1 MKGLFFGVFS
11 FFLLT
16 ASAEAATLYMDPGD
30 VTINRGDTVSVAIRL
45 DTDEG
50 ECVNV
55 VDGVISYTENIVPI
69 DTSRGSSIMSIWLE
83 EPKIDKANRTITFAA
98 GIPNGYCGRII
109 GDPMLTNRVLEMV
122 FAAPGLQIGTTES
135 GNVADIVFAEG
146 TRVLLNDGFG
156 TDAPLKLFDAKIEMS
171 KTAGNV
177 VANDWNDRVNE
188 DDIPPQD
195 FSISLERTPNAFSN
209 RYFIVFNTT
218 DKQSG
223 IDYYEVM
230 EEPLE
235 EQRLFNWGRV
245 DAPWVKAQSPY
256 VLEDQSLNSTIRVK
270 AYDKAGNEYIAVLV
284 PDEAQR
290 TMSTESK
297 VMVFLIAGT
306 VGLFLLATLAFIWW
320 QRRRVLV
327 EVNINI
333 EANGDYDLDEEEEE
347 IIEDEH
353 EHK

>member
-1 MKGLFFGVFS
+1 MRGLFFGVFS
-11 FFLLT
+11 FFLLAAT
-16 ASAEAATLYMDPGD
+16 AEAASLYMDPGD
-30 VTINRGDTVSVAIRL
+30 ASINRGDTISVSVRL

-55 VDGVISYTENIVPI
+55 VDGVINYTENIVPV

-83 EPKIDKANRTITFAA
+83 EPTIDKANRTITFAA

-109 GDPMLTNRVLEMV
+109 GDPMLTNRVVDLV
-122 FAAPGLQIGTTES
+122 FAAPGLQIGSTES
-135 GNVADIVFAEG
+135 GNVADITFATG

-171 KTAGNV
+171 RTPGNQID
-177 VANDWNDRVNE
+177 NEWSDRVNE
-188 DDIPPQD
+188 DDVPPKE
-195 FSISLERTPNAFSN
+195 FSINLERTANAFSN
-209 RYFIVFNTT
+209 KYFIVFNTT

-235 EQRLFNWGRV
+235 EQKLFTWGRV

-256 VLEDQSLNSTIRVK
+256 LLEDQSLNSTIRVR
-270 AYDKAGNEYIAVLV
+270 AYDKAGNDYVAVLV

-290 TMSTESK
+290 TMSNESK
-297 VMVFLIAGT
+297 IMLFIVVGV
-306 VGLFLLATLAFIWW
+306 VGLFLLAGLAFFFWS
-320 QRRRVLV
+320 RRRKAAL
-327 EVNINI
+327 
-333 EANGDYDLDEEEEE
+333 DDEEWEEEEFEEE
-347 IIEDEH
+347 IIEEEEDDED
-353 EHK
+353 EELE